1 MIEGYCVVSSSK
13 ATRLHL
19 NAYYFHAQNKI
30 RFRDYDYF
38 YNFVSFTFILMMG
51 TKHGGWKDFKSVED
65 STNLPPIPSQTTQDF
80 ALNEKC

>member
-1 MIEGYCVVSSSK
+1 MIEGYCVVSSKK

-38 YNFVSFTFILMMG
+38 YNFVSLG
-51 TKHGGWKDFKSVED
+51 KKHGRWPDFKSVED
-65 STNLPPIPSQTTQDF
+65 STNLPPTPFQTTQNV

>member
-1 MIEGYCVVSSSK
+1 MTTAVLKVMKVKYGPCYWLFIFMIEGYYVVSGRK

-38 YNFVSFTFILMMG
+38 YNLSPLLSF
-51 TKHGGWKDFKSVED
+51 S
-65 STNLPPIPSQTTQDF
+65 
-80 ALNEKC
+80 